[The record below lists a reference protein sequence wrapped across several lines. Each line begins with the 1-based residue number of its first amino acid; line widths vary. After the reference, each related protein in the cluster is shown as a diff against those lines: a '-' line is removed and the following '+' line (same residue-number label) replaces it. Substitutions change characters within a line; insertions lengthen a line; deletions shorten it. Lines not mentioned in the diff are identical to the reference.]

1 MNNKNNLS
9 DFIEGNL
16 PSFVACED
24 IIKGIEDAFMYVC
37 GNDEDATNAL
47 LEKINAT
54 LDKQGIANNR
64 GVAGGSFEGASYAY
78 RNGTFTIT
86 EDDKKLLLTTGGE
99 KFTLIYGEHNT
110 GFNNEICT
118 KKEGGYTRASLD
130 DEGEIVLETQRLQK
144 DPLPDLYSI
153 LGEVS
158 NLDRSKSDAF
168 AILAD
173 PDAIENITVDRRC

>member
-9 DFIEGNL
+9 DFIEKDNL
-16 PSFVACED
+16 IGFACEN
-24 IIKGIEDAFMYVC
+24 IIEGIKDAFMYVC

-78 RNGTFTIT
+78 RNGTLTIIT

-110 GFNNEICT
+110 DFNNEICT
-118 KKEGGYTRASLD
+118 KKEGGYTRAFLD
-130 DEGEIVLETQRLQK
+130 DKGEIILETQRLQK
-144 DPLPDLYSI
+144 DPLPNLDGI

-158 NLDRSKSDAF
+158 NP
-168 AILAD
+168 D
-173 PDAIENITVDRRC
+173 PDVFASHDLYAMKDFVEGHC

>member
-9 DFIEGNL
+9 DFIKGNL
-16 PSFVACED
+16 PSFATCEE
-24 IIKGIEDAFMYVC
+24 IVEGIKDAFMYVC

-78 RNGTFTIT
+78 RNGTLTIIT
-86 EDDKKLLLTTGGE
+86 EDDKKLLLTAGE
-99 KFTLIYGEHNT
+99 DFTLIYGEHNT
-110 GFNNEICT
+110 GFKNEICT

-130 DEGEIVLETQRLQK
+130 EGEIILETQRLQK
-144 DPLPDLYSI
+144 DPLPNLDDI

-158 NLDRSKSDAF
+158 NHDRSKSDVY
-168 AILAD
+168 AI
-173 PDAIENITVDRRC
+173 PDIEAIKDFVDGHC